1 VISKRQPSLYLLAFF
16 IPQQLS
22 KRFRAYQAFSSLR
35 CSPPWNNRASANRCR
50 ICVSLRMNTA
60 HPFARSPTADDRQGM
75 PMSPV
80 MNERRAIDYS
90 TPWFPALAETML

>member
-1 VISKRQPSLYLLAFF
+1 MDLF
-16 IPQQLS
+16 
-22 KRFRAYQAFSSLR
+22 
-35 CSPPWNNRASANRCR
+35 
-50 ICVSLRMNTA
+50 
-60 HPFARSPTADDRQGM
+60 PFACCLAAPCRQGM